1 VSPRTRVR
9 LLAAAAGLAAA
20 GIAVG
25 ATLMGGDDEATPTA
39 PVDRGPPAL
48 ELGAGFREDAQAREL
63 QAAERQYDGGN
74 ATEARRRFDDLVAR
88 YPESLEARVGA
99 AVASWPDG
107 TVTRLRELAREHPDS
122 ALVRLHLGLALYAS
136 GQDSAAESEW
146 RGAKRHDPDTPSAL
160 RAEDLLHPDMA
171 PGRPFFYADRPPPRE
186 VRGLSPLRQVEE
198 LHARAR
204 EGGAREWIQY
214 GIALQRVG
222 RTASAQLAFEQAL
235 DEAPESLA
243 AQVAAGVGAFDKD
256 NVAAA
261 FSQLGPLTR
270 SHPRSALLRFHLG
283 LLLLWIRDV
292 EDAETQLQR
301 AVDAEPRGF
310 YGREAHRLLSRLED
324 VRT

>member
-1 VSPRTRVR
+1 MSPRTRVR
-9 LLAAAAGLAAA
+9 LLVGAAGLAAA

-25 ATLMGGDDEATPTA
+25 ATLIGRDEGAVQTGQA
-39 PVDRGPPAL
+39 DRGPPAL
-48 ELGAGFREDAQAREL
+48 ELAAVFRQDAEARKL
-63 QAAERQYDGGN
+63 RAAERLYDEGKLVP
-74 ATEARRRFDDLVAR
+74 ARRRFDELAASR
-88 YPESLEARVGA
+88 PESLEAQVGA

-136 GQDSAAESEW
+136 GQDAAAANEW
-146 RGAKRHDPDTPSAL
+146 REAKRRDPDTPAAL

-171 PGRPFFYADRPPPRE
+171 PGRPFFYDDTPPLRE
-186 VRGLSPLRQVEE
+186 LRGLSPLRQVEALE
-198 LHARAR
+198 ARAA
-204 EGGAREWIQY
+204 EGGAKAWMQY

-222 RTASAQLAFEQAL
+222 RPASAQVAFERAL
-235 DEAPESLA
+235 EEAPKSLA
-243 AQVAAGVGAFDKD
+243 AQVAVAVAAFDKD

-261 FSQLGPLTR
+261 FSQLGPLTDA
-270 SHPRSALLRFHLG
+270 HPRSALLRFHLG

-292 EDAETQLQR
+292 DDAERQLEH

-310 YGREAHRLLSRLED
+310 YGREARRLLSRLED